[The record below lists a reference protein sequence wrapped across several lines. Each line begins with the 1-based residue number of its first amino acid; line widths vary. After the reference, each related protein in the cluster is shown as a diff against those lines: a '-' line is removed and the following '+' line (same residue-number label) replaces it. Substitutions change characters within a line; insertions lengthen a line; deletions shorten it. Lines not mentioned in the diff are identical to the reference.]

1 MRYFL
6 TLLVAL
12 FATLGANSAHAVEV
26 YVEDTIVQSGANQQD
41 ATTAGEL
48 VSNSV
53 ARTGRDHL
61 TDDISKADVIL
72 QPRIMKLGDSYVLTV
87 ERRRGEEV
95 VYASQV
101 KAASLSDLDRAA
113 RRATVA
119 ALSGS
124 ASDYSRSATTET
136 VEDRTVIINNTNAA
150 DEEVA
155 DYRLTRKGYQLTPG
169 ARPNGYWSIGIGP
182 MIGKRM
188 ETDDVFYNLSVGRY
202 WDIDPRASVK
212 AIGEANFST
221 GDDSAT
227 LLNFGLGAS
236 WFFAADPNGSAYV
249 TTDLGYGFATTADD
263 EDADGFSFG
272 AGVGYQFF
280 RTRAA
285 ALDLQLRYLTI
296 LDEPDKG
303 DGFPRMLGARLAVNF

>member
-6 TLLVAL
+6 TMLIA
-12 FATLGANSAHAVEV
+12 FGAISAQAVEV

-41 ATTAGEL
+41 ATTAQEL

-61 TDDISKADVIL
+61 TDDMSNADVIL
-72 QPRIMKLGDSYVLTV
+72 QPRLMKLGESYVLTV
-87 ERRRGEEV
+87 ERRKGDEV

-101 KAASLSDLDRAA
+101 KASSLSDLDRAA

-124 ASDYSRSATTET
+124 ASEYSRSATTET

-150 DEEVA
+150 DDEIA

-169 ARPNGYWSIGIGP
+169 GRPNGYWSIGIGP

-212 AIGEANFST
+212 AIGEMNFAT
-221 GDDSAT
+221 GNESAT
-227 LLNFGLGAS
+227 LMNFGLGAS
-236 WFFAADPNGSAYV
+236 WFFAADPNGAAYV

-285 ALDLQLRYLTI
+285 ALDIQLRYLTI
-296 LDEPDKG
+296 LEEADKDE
-303 DGFPRMLGARLAVNF
+303 GFPRMLGARLAVNF

>member
-12 FATLGANSAHAVEV
+12 GAATAQAVEV

-41 ATTAGEL
+41 ATTAQEL

-61 TDDISKADVIL
+61 TDDMASADVIL
-72 QPRIMKLGDSYVLTV
+72 QPRLMKLGDSYVLTV
-87 ERRRGEEV
+87 ERRRGDDV

-101 KAASLSDLDRAA
+101 KASSLSDLDRAA

-124 ASDYSRSATTET
+124 ASEYSRSATTET
-136 VEDRTVIINNTNAA
+136 VEDRTEDRTVIINNNAA
-150 DEEVA
+150 DDEIA

-182 MIGKRM
+182 MIGKNM
-188 ETDDVFYNLSVGRY
+188 ETDDVFYNLSIGRY

-212 AIGEANFST
+212 AIGEMNFAT
-221 GDDSAT
+221 GDESAT
-227 LLNFGLGAS
+227 LMNFGLGAS
-236 WFFAADPNGSAYV
+236 WFFAADPNGAAYV
-249 TTDLGYGFATTADD
+249 TSDLGFGFASDADE

-296 LDEPDKG
+296 LEETNKDE
-303 DGFPRMLGARLAVNF
+303 GFPRMLGARLAVNF

>member
-1 MRYFL
+1 MKYFL
-6 TLLVAL
+6 MMLMA
-12 FATLGANSAHAVEV
+12 LGATTAQAVEV
-26 YVEDTIVQSGANQQD
+26 YVEDTIVQSGANAQD
-41 ATTAGEL
+41 AMTAHEL

-53 ARTGRDHL
+53 ARTGRDQL
-61 TDDISKADVIL
+61 TDDMARAEVIL
-72 QPRIMKLGDSYVLTV
+72 QPRLMKLGESYVLTV

-101 KAASLSDLDRAA
+101 KATSMQDMERAA

-124 ASDYSRSATTET
+124 ASEYSRSASTET
-136 VEDRTVIINNTNAA
+136 VEDRTVIINNTNDAN
-150 DEEVA
+150 DVA
-155 DYRLTRKGYQLTPG
+155 DYRLTRKGYQLTPES
-169 ARPNGYWSIGIGP
+169 RPNGYWSIGIGP

-188 ETDDVFYNLSVGRY
+188 ETDDVFYNLSIGRY

-212 AIGEANFST
+212 AIGEMNFAT
-221 GDDSAT
+221 GNESAT
-227 LLNFGLGAS
+227 LMNFGLGAS
-236 WFFAADPNGSAYV
+236 WFFAADPNGAAYV
-249 TTDLGYGFATTADD
+249 TTDLGYGLATTADD

-285 ALDLQLRYLTI
+285 ALDIQLRYLTI
-296 LDEPDKG
+296 LEEADKDE
-303 DGFPRMLGARLAVNF
+303 GFPRMLGARLAVNF